1 MQVVLAEDNGDLRSL
16 LADLLRG
23 DGHAVTEVRD
33 GNELAALLVNG
44 SKPWPNDD
52 AVVVSDLRMPGQS
65 GLSVLRS
72 SRALARRPQFIMM
85 TGFGDEE
92 TCAEATSLGAIGVF
106 DKCTGLQELRRMV
119 ATLARR
125 RT

>member
-1 MQVVLAEDNGDLRSL
+1 MQVVLAEDNVDLRSL

-33 GNELAALLVNG
+33 GNELAALLTNG
-44 SKPWPNDD
+44 SKPWPNDE
-52 AVVVSDLRMPGQS
+52 AVVVSDMRMPGQS

-72 SRALARRPQFIMM
+72 SRALTRRPKFIMM
-85 TGFGDEE
+85 TGFGDEDIY
-92 TCAEATSLGAIGVF
+92 AEARSLGAIGVF